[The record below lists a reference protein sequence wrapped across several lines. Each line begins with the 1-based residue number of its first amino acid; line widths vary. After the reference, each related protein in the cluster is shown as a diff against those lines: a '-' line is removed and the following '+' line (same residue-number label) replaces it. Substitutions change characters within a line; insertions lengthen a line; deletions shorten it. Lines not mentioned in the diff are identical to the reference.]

1 MGPFIY
7 VSLETNKTGEF
18 MRSDEALYTEIH
30 EAIVFDDDEEKAL
43 ELLKKGIED
52 NVIDVNE
59 TDEEGSSL
67 LSHADAAV
75 MDDVCALLKENGATE

>member
-1 MGPFIY
+1 MGPFTC
-7 VSLETNKTGEF
+7 VSLEQIKTGEI

-52 NVIDVNE
+52 KLIDVNE

-67 LSHADAAV
+67 LFHADAAF
-75 MDDVCALLKENGATE
+75 MDDVCALLKENGAIE